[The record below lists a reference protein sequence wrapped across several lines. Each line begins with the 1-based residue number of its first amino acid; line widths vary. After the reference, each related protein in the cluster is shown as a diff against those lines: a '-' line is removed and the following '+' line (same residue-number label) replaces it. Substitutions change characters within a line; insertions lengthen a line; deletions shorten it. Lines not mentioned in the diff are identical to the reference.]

1 MALYSTIHKTFL
13 HVHQSCDS
21 SLYQVP
27 YERHIEVSPQVIRL
41 RPAPHS
47 RTQIKGYTLKI
58 KPENHFIN
66 WQQDPFGNYLARIVF
81 PEKINHFEVVV
92 EVIADM
98 AVINPFDFF
107 IEEYAFKPGFQY
119 EKGLKQQL
127 TPYLEITDSDPLMLE
142 LVNEAKKLHREDM
155 NTTDYLVAINTLIN
169 KKLSYNI
176 RMEPGVQSCAET
188 LTLKSGSCRDF
199 TWVLVQ
205 LLRHL
210 CYAARFTSGYLVQ
223 LKVDTK
229 SLDGPSGPE
238 NDFTNLHAWA
248 EVYIPDTGWVE
259 FDSTN
264 NLLVNNQHIRVATG
278 RDFADVVPMKGIV
291 YSGGGQKMLVT
302 VDVQRI
308 G

>member
-1 MALYSTIHKTFL
+1 
-13 HVHQSCDS
+13 
-21 SLYQVP
+21 
-27 YERHIEVSPQVIRL
+27 VSPQVIRL

-58 KPENHFIN
+58 KPENHSIN

-98 AVINPFDFF
+98 VVINPFDFF

-127 TPYLEITDSDPLMLE
+127 IPYLEITDSDPLMLE

-210 CYAARFTSGYLVQ
+210 GYAARFTSGYLVQ
-223 LKVDTK
+223 LKADTK

-238 NDFTNLHAWA
+238 NDFTDLHAWA

-291 YSGGGQKMLVT
+291 YSGCGQKMLVT